1 MYLEFLL
8 LIADYF
14 RTVSKRIFFFEWLFP
29 FLIGVGIFALLF
41 FGTSTSATI
50 VFKDNAINLLGILVG
65 FSITIITILT
75 TGQGQNLVEIKNKE
89 TKIKINKEKIT
100 LFRLLLINFTYSVI
114 IEVGLIIVCLIYPLF
129 VENIGI
135 NKNLKYIGFSILVFL
150 ILHIML
156 LTIRNLTD
164 FYLILIK
171 PTKKASGQHRI

>member
-14 RTVSKRIFFFEWLFP
+14 RTISKRVFIFEWLLP
-29 FLIGVGIFALLF
+29 FIIGIGIFLLLF
-41 FGTSTSATI
+41 FGSTTNATV

-75 TGQGQNLVEIKNKE
+75 TGQGQNLDEIKNKK
-89 TKIKINKEKIT
+89 TNIKINKEQIT

-114 IEVGLIIVCLIYPLF
+114 IEVSLIIICLIYPLLI
-129 VENIGI
+129 ENIKF
-135 NKNLKYIGFSILVFL
+135 NQNLKYVGFSVLVFL

-156 LTIRNLTD
+156 LTMRNLTD
-164 FYLILIK
+164 FYLILVK
-171 PTKKASGQHRI
+171 PPKKV

>member
-1 MYLEFLL
+1 MYLEFIL

-14 RTVSKRIFFFEWLFP
+14 WTISKRVFIFEWLFP
-29 FLIGVGIFALLF
+29 FLIGIGIFMLLF
-41 FGTSTSATI
+41 FGGSTSATI

-75 TGQGQNLVEIKNKE
+75 TGQGRNLDEIKNKK
-89 TKIKINKEKIT
+89 TKIVINERQIT

-114 IEVGLIIVCLIYPLF
+114 MEVALIIVCLIYPLLI
-129 VENIGI
+129 ENIDF
-135 NKNLKYIGFSILVFL
+135 NRHLKYIGFSFLVFL

-171 PTKKASGQHRI
+171 PSKIKQ

>member
-14 RTVSKRIFFFEWLFP
+14 RTVSKRVFFFEWLLP
-29 FLIGVGIFALLF
+29 FIIGTGIFLLLF
-41 FGTSTSATI
+41 FGSTTSATI

-75 TGQGQNLVEIKNKE
+75 TGQGQNLDEIKNKK
-89 TKIKINKEKIT
+89 TNIKINKEEIT

-114 IEVGLIIVCLIYPLF
+114 IEVGLIIVCLIYPLLI
-129 VENIGI
+129 ENIKF
-135 NKNLKYIGFSILVFL
+135 NQNLKYVGFSILVFL

-156 LTIRNLTD
+156 LTMRNLTD
-164 FYLILIK
+164 FYLILVK
-171 PTKKASGQHRI
+171 PTKKA

>member
-14 RTVSKRIFFFEWLFP
+14 RTVSKRVFIFEWLLP
-29 FLIGVGIFALLF
+29 LLVGVGIFLLLF
-41 FGTSTSATI
+41 FGTTTSATI

-75 TGQGQNLVEIKNKE
+75 TGQGQNLDEIKNKK
-89 TKIKINKEKIT
+89 TNIKINKKNIT

-114 IEVGLIIVCLIYPLF
+114 VEVGLIIVCLIYPLLI
-129 VENIGI
+129 ENI
-135 NKNLKYIGFSILVFL
+135 NFNQNLKYIGFSILVFL

-156 LTIRNLTD
+156 LTMRNLTD
-164 FYLILIK
+164 FYLILVK
-171 PTKKASGQHRI
+171 PSKKA

>member
-14 RTVSKRIFFFEWLFP
+14 RTVTKRIFIFEWILP
-29 FLIGVGIFALLF
+29 FVIGVGIFLLLF
-41 FGTSTSATI
+41 FGSSTSATI

-75 TGQGQNLVEIKNKE
+75 TGQGKNLDEIKSKV
-89 TKIKINKEKIT
+89 TDIKINNEKIT

-114 IEVGLIIVCLIYPLF
+114 IEVSLIIVCLIYPLLI
-129 VENIGI
+129 ENIGM
-135 NKNLKYIGFSILVFL
+135 NLIVKYVGFSILVFL

-156 LTIRNLTD
+156 LTMRNLTD

-171 PTKKASGQHRI
+171 PEKKASA

>member
-14 RTVSKRIFFFEWLFP
+14 RTVSRRVFIFEWLIPLFIG
-29 FLIGVGIFALLF
+29 IGVFLLLF
-41 FGTSTSATI
+41 FGTTTSATI

-75 TGQGQNLVEIKNKE
+75 TGQGQNLDEIKNKK

-114 IEVGLIIVCLIYPLF
+114 VEVGLIIVCLIYPLLI
-129 VENIGI
+129 ENI
-135 NKNLKYIGFSILVFL
+135 KFSQNLKYAGFSVLVFL
-150 ILHIML
+150 IIHIML

-164 FYLILIK
+164 FYLILVK
-171 PTKKASGQHRI
+171 PPKKA

>member
-14 RTVSKRIFFFEWLFP
+14 RTLSKRVFFFEWLLP
-29 FLIGVGIFALLF
+29 FIIGIGIFLLLF
-41 FGTSTSATI
+41 FGSTTSATI

-75 TGQGQNLVEIKNKE
+75 TGQGQNLDGIKNKK
-89 TKIKINKEKIT
+89 TNIKINKENIT

-114 IEVGLIIVCLIYPLF
+114 VEVGLIIVCLIYPLLI
-129 VENIGI
+129 ENIKF
-135 NKNLKYIGFSILVFL
+135 NQNLKYVGFSILVFL

-156 LTIRNLTD
+156 LTMRNLSD
-164 FYLILIK
+164 FYLILVK
-171 PTKKASGQHRI
+171 PPKKA

>member
-14 RTVSKRIFFFEWLFP
+14 RTVTKRIFIFEWILP
-29 FLIGVGIFALLF
+29 FITGIGIFLLLF
-41 FGTSTSATI
+41 FGSSTSATI

-75 TGQGQNLVEIKNKE
+75 TGQGKNLDEIKSKV
-89 TKIKINKEKIT
+89 TDIKINNEKIT

-114 IEVGLIIVCLIYPLF
+114 IEVSLIIVCLIYPLLI
-129 VENIGI
+129 ENIGMNLI
-135 NKNLKYIGFSILVFL
+135 LKYAGFSILVFL

-156 LTIRNLTD
+156 LTMRNLTD

-171 PTKKASGQHRI
+171 PEKKASA

>member
-14 RTVSKRIFFFEWLFP
+14 RTVTKRIFIFEWILP
-29 FLIGVGIFALLF
+29 FITGIGIFLLLF
-41 FGTSTSATI
+41 FGSSTSATI

-75 TGQGQNLVEIKNKE
+75 TGQGKNLDEIKSE
-89 TKIKINKEKIT
+89 VTDIKINNEKIT

-114 IEVGLIIVCLIYPLF
+114 IEVSLIIVCLIYPLLI
-129 VENIGI
+129 ENIGMNLI
-135 NKNLKYIGFSILVFL
+135 LKYAGFSILVFL

-156 LTIRNLTD
+156 LTMRNLTD

-171 PTKKASGQHRI
+171 PEKKASA

>member
-14 RTVSKRIFFFEWLFP
+14 RTVTKRIFIFEWILP
-29 FLIGVGIFALLF
+29 FAIGVGIFLLIF
-41 FGTSTSATI
+41 FGSSTSATI

-75 TGQGQNLVEIKNKE
+75 TGQGKNLDEIKNKI
-89 TKIKINKEKIT
+89 TDIKINNEKIT

-114 IEVGLIIVCLIYPLF
+114 IEVSLIIVCLIYPLLI
-129 VENIGI
+129 ENIEL
-135 NKNLKYIGFSILVFL
+135 NLIVKYVGFSILVFL

-156 LTIRNLTD
+156 LTMRNLTD

-171 PTKKASGQHRI
+171 PEKKASA

>member
-14 RTVSKRIFFFEWLFP
+14 RTISKRVFIFEWLLP
-29 FLIGVGIFALLF
+29 FIIGIGIFLLLY
-41 FGTSTSATI
+41 FGSTTSATI

-75 TGQGQNLVEIKNKE
+75 TGQGQNLDEIKNKK
-89 TKIKINKEKIT
+89 TNIKINKEQIT

-114 IEVGLIIVCLIYPLF
+114 IEVGLIIVCLIYPLLI
-129 VENIGI
+129 ENIKF
-135 NKNLKYIGFSILVFL
+135 NQNLKYIGFSVLVFL

-156 LTIRNLTD
+156 LTMRNLTD
-164 FYLILIK
+164 FYLILVK
-171 PTKKASGQHRI
+171 PAKKA

>member
-14 RTVSKRIFFFEWLFP
+14 RTLSKRVIIFEWLVP
-29 FLIGVGIFALLF
+29 FMIGIGIFLLLF
-41 FGTSTSATI
+41 FGSTTSATI

-75 TGQGQNLVEIKNKE
+75 TGQGQNLDEIKNKK
-89 TKIKINKEKIT
+89 TNIKINKEKIT

-114 IEVGLIIVCLIYPLF
+114 VEVVLIIVCLIYPLLI
-129 VENIGI
+129 ENIEF
-135 NKNLKYIGFSILVFL
+135 NQNLKYAGFSILVFL

-156 LTIRNLTD
+156 LTMRNLTD

-171 PTKKASGQHRI
+171 PTKKA

>member
-29 FLIGVGIFALLF
+29 FCIGIGSFVLLY
-41 FGTSTSATI
+41 FGSSTSATS
-50 VFKDNAINLLGILVG
+50 VFKDNAINMLGILVG
-65 FSITIITILT
+65 FSIMVITILT
-75 TGQGQNLVEIKNKE
+75 TGQGQNLDEIKNKK
-89 TKIKINKEKIT
+89 TDIKINKEQIT

-114 IEVGLIIVCLIYPLF
+114 IEICLIIVCLIYPLLIANT
-129 VENIGI
+129 ELNA
-135 NKNLKYIGFSILVFL
+135 NLKYIGFSILVFL

-156 LTIRNLTD
+156 LNMRNLTD

-171 PTKKASGQHRI
+171 PPK

>member
-8 LIADYF
+8 LITDYF

-29 FLIGVGIFALLF
+29 FLIGVGVFLLLF
-41 FGTSTSATI
+41 FGSSTSATI

-75 TGQGQNLVEIKNKE
+75 TGQGQNLDEIKNKK

-114 IEVGLIIVCLIYPLF
+114 IEVGLIIGCLIYPLLI
-129 VENIGI
+129 ENIEF
-135 NKNLKYIGFSILVFL
+135 NENLKYVGFSILVFL

-156 LTIRNLTD
+156 LTMRNLTD
-164 FYLILIK
+164 FYLILVK
-171 PTKKASGQHRI
+171 PTKKSQ

>member
-29 FLIGVGIFALLF
+29 FIVGIAIFLLLLF
-41 FGTSTSATI
+41 GSSTSATI

-65 FSITIITILT
+65 FSITVITILT
-75 TGQGQNLVEIKNKE
+75 TGQGQNLDEIKEKK
-89 TKIKINKEKIT
+89 TKIKINNELIT

-114 IEVGLIIVCLIYPLF
+114 IEVALIIICLIYPLIID
-129 VENIGI
+129 NIKI
-135 NKNLKYIGFSILVFL
+135 NANIKYVGFSILVFL

-156 LTIRNLTD
+156 LTMRNLTD

-171 PTKKASGQHRI
+171 PIRKVSA

>member
-14 RTVSKRIFFFEWLFP
+14 RTLSKRVFFFEWLLP
-29 FLIGVGIFALLF
+29 FIIGIGIFLLLF
-41 FGTSTSATI
+41 FGSTTSATI

-75 TGQGQNLVEIKNKE
+75 TGQGQNLDEIKNKK
-89 TKIKINKEKIT
+89 TNIKINKENIT

-114 IEVGLIIVCLIYPLF
+114 VEVGLIIVCLIYPLLI
-129 VENIGI
+129 ENIKF
-135 NKNLKYIGFSILVFL
+135 NQNLKYVGFSILVFL

-156 LTIRNLTD
+156 LTMRNLTD
-164 FYLILIK
+164 FYLILVI
-171 PTKKASGQHRI
+171 PPKKA

>member
-29 FLIGVGIFALLF
+29 FLIGIGIFLLLY

-75 TGQGQNLVEIKNKE
+75 TGQGQNLDEIKKKK

-114 IEVGLIIVCLIYPLF
+114 IEVGLIIVCLIYPLLI
-129 VENIGI
+129 ENIEF

-156 LTIRNLTD
+156 LTMRNLTD
-164 FYLILIK
+164 FYLILVK
-171 PTKKASGQHRI
+171 PSKKANGQHRI

>member
-14 RTVSKRIFFFEWLFP
+14 RTISKRVFIFEWLLP
-29 FLIGVGIFALLF
+29 FIIGIGIFLLLF
-41 FGTSTSATI
+41 FGSTTSATI

-75 TGQGQNLVEIKNKE
+75 TGQGQNLDEIKNKR
-89 TKIKINKEKIT
+89 TNIKINKEQIT

-114 IEVGLIIVCLIYPLF
+114 IEVGLIIVCLIYPLLI
-129 VENIGI
+129 ENIKF
-135 NKNLKYIGFSILVFL
+135 NQNLKYVGFSVLVFL

-156 LTIRNLTD
+156 LTMRNLTD

-171 PTKKASGQHRI
+171 PAKKT

>member
-29 FLIGVGIFALLF
+29 FLIGVGIFSLLF

-75 TGQGQNLVEIKNKE
+75 TGQGQNLDEIKNKE

-135 NKNLKYIGFSILVFL
+135 NKNIKYIGFSILVFL

-156 LTIRNLTD
+156 LTMRNLTD

>member
-14 RTVSKRIFFFEWLFP
+14 RTVTKRIFIFEWILP
-29 FLIGVGIFALLF
+29 FITGIGIFLLLF
-41 FGTSTSATI
+41 FGSSTSATI

-75 TGQGQNLVEIKNKE
+75 TGQGKNLDEIKSKV
-89 TKIKINKEKIT
+89 TDIKINNEKIT

-114 IEVGLIIVCLIYPLF
+114 IEVSLIIVCLIYPLLI
-129 VENIGI
+129 ENIGM
-135 NKNLKYIGFSILVFL
+135 NLIVKYAGFSILVFL

-156 LTIRNLTD
+156 LTMRNLTD

-171 PTKKASGQHRI
+171 PEKKASA